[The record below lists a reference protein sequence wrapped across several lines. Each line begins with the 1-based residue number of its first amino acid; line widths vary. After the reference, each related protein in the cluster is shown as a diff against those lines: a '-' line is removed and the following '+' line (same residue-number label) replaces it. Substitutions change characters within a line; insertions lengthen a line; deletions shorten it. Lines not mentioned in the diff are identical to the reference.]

1 MRWVEIIEWI
11 VIFVALVSLWPV
23 AFKQP
28 RPDWYQGYLVGVVVV
43 MAVVA
48 LSRIR
53 RMRRALRE
61 QRPK

>member
-11 VIFVALVSLWPV
+11 VIFAALVSLWPV

-28 RPDWYQGYLVGVVVV
+28 RPDWYQGYLVVVLAA
-43 MAVVA
+43 MAVLA
-48 LSRIR
+48 LLRIR
-53 RMRRALRE
+53 RVRRALRE

>member
-1 MRWVEIIEWI
+1 MRWVEIIEWV

-23 AFKQP
+23 AFKQS
-28 RPDWYQGYLVGVVVV
+28 RPDWYQGYLIAILAA

-53 RMRRALRE
+53 RVRRALRD